1 MDAPTL
7 ENPELY
13 LNRELSLLA
22 FQRRVFE
29 QARNTSTPLLERL
42 KFFCIASSNL
52 DEFFEVRVAGL
63 IQQIEYGSTQTGP
76 DNLTPADVL
85 ARISPLAHELVSD
98 QYRLLN
104 KVLFPALEKEGI
116 RFLKRNEWNDTQSAW
131 IKKYFE
137 DQLLP
142 IVCPIRLDPSHPFP
156 RVLNKSLQFIVL
168 LQGEDAFGQ
177 AGGMAVVQAPRPLPR
192 LIRLPETSSPGSYDF
207 VFLSSII
214 HAHMGDLFPGMEVT
228 GCYQFRVTR
237 NSHLFVDAEETEDLL
252 RALEGELPSRRY
264 GDEVRLE
271 VVDTCPETV
280 INFLVKRFG
289 LVEQSV
295 YRVDGPVNLHRLMAL
310 PDLVDRPDLKYP
322 SFSPGVP
329 QVLSQ
334 HGDIFE
340 AIAEG
345 DILLNH
351 PFESFAPVLDFV
363 RQAAADPTV
372 LAIKATLYRTG
383 PESVLVESLL
393 SAARAGKEVS
403 VVIELLARFDEEANI
418 TLASKLQEAGAH
430 VVYGVVGYKTH
441 AKMLLVVRKEG
452 GNLVRY
458 VHLGTGNYHAR
469 TARIYTDYGL
479 FTANKDIG
487 QDVHRIFMQLT
498 SLGSATKLKQ
508 LLQSPFTL
516 HKGML
521 KYIEHEAENAVAGKS
536 ARIIAKMNS
545 LIEPQIIRALYKASQ
560 AGVKI
565 DLIVRGMCAVRPGV
579 AGISDNI
586 RVISIVG
593 RFLEHSRIFYFENG
607 GDPVVYCA
615 SADWMQRNLFQRV
628 ETCFPILDKRL
639 RQRVITQ
646 GLLNYLE
653 DNVQT
658 WELRANGE
666 YQRLLPEDG
675 EPSLSVQDRLL
686 MELAEKAA
694 VHAIDAPLP
703 RRLRK
708 RGKHNKRVS

>member
-1 MDAPTL
+1 MDAPAL
-7 ENPELY
+7 ENSELY

-22 FQRRVFE
+22 FHRRVFE
-29 QARNTSTPLLERL
+29 QARNVSTPLLERL
-42 KFFCIASSNL
+42 KFLCIASSNL

-63 IQQIEYGSTQTGP
+63 IQQVEYGSTQTGP

-85 ARISPLAHELVSD
+85 ARISPLAHELVTE
-98 QYRLLN
+98 QYQLLN
-104 KVLFPALEKEGI
+104 VELFPALEREGI
-116 RFLKRNEWNDTQSAW
+116 RFLKRSQWNESQSAW
-131 IKKYFE
+131 IKQYFE

-192 LIRLPETSSPGSYDF
+192 LIRLPPEASTNLYDF

-237 NSHLFVDAEETEDLL
+237 NSDLFVDAEETEDLL

-271 VVDTCPETV
+271 VVDTCPESV
-280 INFLVKRFG
+280 IGFLMKRFG
-289 LVEQSV
+289 LGAQNV
-295 YRVDGPVNLHRLMAL
+295 YRVDGPVNLHRLTAL

-322 SFSPGVP
+322 SFTPGVP
-329 QVLSQ
+329 PVLSQ

-340 AIAEG
+340 AIAEN
-345 DILLNH
+345 DILLYH
-351 PFESFAPVLDFV
+351 PFESFAPVLEFV
-363 RQAAADPTV
+363 RQAAADPKV

-383 PESVLVESLL
+383 PESAIVDALL
-393 SAARAGKEVS
+393 SAARAGKEVT

-452 GNLVRY
+452 DKLKRY
-458 VHLGTGNYHAR
+458 VHVGTGNYHAR
-469 TARIYTDYGL
+469 TARLYTDYGL
-479 FTANKDIG
+479 LTFSKEIG

-521 KYIEHEAENAVAGKS
+521 KFIEQETENAAAEKP

-545 LIEPQIIRALYKASQ
+545 LVEPEIIRALYKASQ
-560 AGVKI
+560 AGVRI
-565 DLIVRGMCAVRPGV
+565 ELTVRGMCALRPGV
-579 AGISDNI
+579 TGVSDNI

-593 RFLEHSRIFYFENG
+593 RFLEHSRVFYFENG
-607 GDPVVYCA
+607 GDPMVYCA
-615 SADWMQRNLFQRV
+615 SADWMPRNFFQRV
-628 ETCFPILDKRL
+628 ETCFPILNPRL
-639 RQRVITQ
+639 RERVIRQ
-646 GLLNYLE
+646 GLISYLE
-653 DNVQT
+653 DNVQA
-658 WELRANGE
+658 WELQSNGE
-666 YQRLLPEDG
+666 YLRLSPAEGDPVRSAQEHLLIE
-675 EPSLSVQDRLL
+675 LS
-686 MELAEKAA
+686 EKANVPA
-694 VHAIDAPLP
+694 VDAPLP
-703 RRLRK
+703 KRLRRK
-708 RGKHNKRVS
+708 RGRKQVA

>member
-1 MDAPTL
+1 
-7 ENPELY
+7 
-13 LNRELSLLA
+13 
-22 FQRRVFE
+22 
-29 QARNTSTPLLERL
+29 
-42 KFFCIASSNL
+42 
-52 DEFFEVRVAGL
+52 
-63 IQQIEYGSTQTGP
+63 
-76 DNLTPADVL
+76 
-85 ARISPLAHELVSD
+85 
-98 QYRLLN
+98 
-104 KVLFPALEKEGI
+104 
-116 RFLKRNEWNDTQSAW
+116 
-131 IKKYFE
+131 
-137 DQLLP
+137 
-142 IVCPIRLDPSHPFP
+142 
-156 RVLNKSLQFIVL
+156 
-168 LQGEDAFGQ
+168 
-177 AGGMAVVQAPRPLPR
+177 
-192 LIRLPETSSPGSYDF
+192 
-207 VFLSSII
+207 
-214 HAHMGDLFPGMEVT
+214 MEVT

-521 KYIEHEAENAVAGKS
+521 KYIEHETENAVAGKS

>member
-1 MDAPTL
+1 
-7 ENPELY
+7 
-13 LNRELSLLA
+13 
-22 FQRRVFE
+22 
-29 QARNTSTPLLERL
+29 
-42 KFFCIASSNL
+42 
-52 DEFFEVRVAGL
+52 
-63 IQQIEYGSTQTGP
+63 
-76 DNLTPADVL
+76 L
-85 ARISPLAHELVSD
+85 ARISPLAHELVSE
-98 QYRLLN
+98 QYQLLN
-104 KVLFPALEKEGI
+104 QELFPALEKEGI
-116 RFLKRNEWNDTQSAW
+116 RFLKRNEWNGTQSAW
-131 IKKYFE
+131 IKQYFE
-137 DQLLP
+137 EQLLP

-192 LIRLPETSSPGSYDF
+192 LIRLPETPSPGSYDF

-214 HAHMGDLFPGMEVT
+214 HAHMGDLFPGMEVN

-271 VVDTCPETV
+271 VVDTCPENV
-280 INFLVKRFG
+280 INFLVKHFG
-289 LVEQSV
+289 LVGQSV

-310 PDLVDRPDLKYP
+310 PELVDRAELKYP

-340 AIAEG
+340 AIAEN

-479 FTANKDIG
+479 LTANKEIG

-521 KYIEHEAENAVAGKS
+521 KYIEQEAENAVAGKP

-545 LIEPQIIRALYKASQ
+545 LIEPEIIRALYKASQ

-579 AGISDNI
+579 LGVSDNI
-586 RVISIVG
+586 RVVSIVG
-593 RFLEHSRIFYFENG
+593 RFLEHSRIFYFENGGENG

-628 ETCFPILDKRL
+628 ETCFPILDERL

-646 GLLNYLE
+646 GLLYYLE

-658 WELRANGE
+658 WELQANGE
-666 YQRLLPEDG
+666 YQRLGPEDSR
-675 EPSLSVQDRLL
+675 PSLSVQDRLL
-686 MELAEKAA
+686 MELAEKAT

-703 RRLRK
+703 RQLRK
-708 RGKHNKRVS
+708 RGKRGGKRVS

>member
-7 ENPELY
+7 ESSELY

-22 FQRRVFE
+22 FHRRVFE
-29 QARNTSTPLLERL
+29 QARDPSTPLLERL
-42 KFFCIASSNL
+42 KFLCIASSNL

-63 IQQIEYGSTQTGP
+63 IQQIEFGSTQMGP

-85 ARISPLAHELVSD
+85 ARISPLAHSLVAE
-98 QYRLLN
+98 QYGLLN
-104 KVLFPALEKEGI
+104 KQIFPALEQEGI
-116 RFLKRNEWNDTQSAW
+116 RFLKRSQWNESQSAW
-131 IKKYFE
+131 IKNYFE

-142 IVCPIRLDPSHPFP
+142 IVCPIRLDPAHPFP
-156 RVLNKSLQFIVL
+156 RVLNKSLQFMVL
-168 LQGEDAFGQ
+168 LEGEDAFGQ

-192 LIRLPETSSPGSYDF
+192 LIRLPAELSGNPYDF

-214 HAHMGDLFPGMEVT
+214 HAQMGELFPGMEIK

-237 NSHLFVDAEETEDLL
+237 NSDLFVDTEETEDLL

-271 VVDTCPETV
+271 VVDTCPKHIV
-280 INFLVKRFG
+280 GFLMKRFG
-289 LVEQSV
+289 LVDQAV

-322 SFSPGVP
+322 SFTPSLP
-329 QVLSQ
+329 QALSQ
-334 HGDIFE
+334 HANIFE
-340 AIAEG
+340 AIADK
-345 DILLNH
+345 DILLYH

-363 RQAAADPTV
+363 RQAAGDPNV

-383 PESVLVESLL
+383 PESILVDSLL
-393 SAARAGKEVS
+393 TAARAGKEVS

-418 TLASKLQEAGAH
+418 SLASKLQEAGAH

-452 GNLVRY
+452 AKLKRY

-469 TARIYTDYGL
+469 TARLYTDYGL
-479 FTANKDIG
+479 LTANKDIG

-508 LLQSPFTL
+508 ILQSPFTL

-521 KYIEHEAENAVAGKS
+521 QCIQRETENAAAGKP

-545 LIEPQIIRALYKASQ
+545 LIEPEIIRALYKASQ
-560 AGVKI
+560 AGARV
-565 DLIVRGMCAVRPGV
+565 DLIVRGMCALRPGV
-579 AGISDNI
+579 PGVSDNI
-586 RVISIVG
+586 RVISVVG

-615 SADWMQRNLFQRV
+615 SADWMQRNFFQRV
-628 ETCFPILDKRL
+628 ETCFPILKKSL
-639 RQRVITQ
+639 RERVIRQ
-646 GLLNYLE
+646 GLCSYLE
-653 DNVQT
+653 DNVQA
-658 WELRANGE
+658 WELDSSGE
-666 YQRLLPEDG
+666 YRRLVPNSGEPARSAQERLLSELSEKTPV
-675 EPSLSVQDRLL
+675 PS
-686 MELAEKAA
+686 M
-694 VHAIDAPLP
+694 DAPLP
-703 RRLRK
+703 K
-708 RGKHNKRVS
+708 RMNKNKRRKQVA

>member
-1 MDAPTL
+1 MDAPAL
-7 ENPELY
+7 DNSDLY

-22 FQRRVFE
+22 FHRRVFE
-29 QARNTSTPLLERL
+29 QSRDPTTPLLERL
-42 KFFCIASSNL
+42 KFLCIASSNL

-85 ARISPLAHELVSD
+85 ARISPLVHQLVME
-98 QYRLLN
+98 QYELLN
-104 KVLFPALEKEGI
+104 KEIFPALEREGI
-116 RFLKRNEWNDTQSAW
+116 RFLKRNEWNKSQSTW
-131 IKKYFE
+131 IRQYFE

-142 IVCPIRLDPSHPFP
+142 IVCPIRLDPAHPFP

-168 LQGEDAFGQ
+168 LQGKDAFGQ

-192 LIRLPETSSPGSYDF
+192 LIQLPPEASKNRHDF
-207 VFLSSII
+207 VFLSSMI

-237 NSHLFVDAEETEDLL
+237 NSDLFVDTEETEDLL

-271 VVDTCPETV
+271 VVDSCPENV
-280 INFLVKRFG
+280 IKFLMKRFG
-289 LVEQSV
+289 LSEPNV

-322 SFSPGVP
+322 SFIPGSPP
-329 QVLSQ
+329 VLSQ
-334 HGDIFE
+334 HADIFE
-340 AIAEG
+340 AVAEN
-345 DILLNH
+345 DILLYH
-351 PFESFAPVLDFV
+351 PFESFAPVLEFV
-363 RQAAADPTV
+363 RQAAMDPNV

-383 PESVLVESLL
+383 PESVLVDALL
-393 SAARAGKEVS
+393 TAARAGKEVS

-418 TLASKLQEAGAH
+418 SLASKLQEAGAH

-452 GNLVRY
+452 TKLKRY
-458 VHLGTGNYHAR
+458 IHLGTGNYHAR
-469 TARIYTDYGL
+469 TARLYTDYGL
-479 FTANKDIG
+479 LTCNKQIG

-521 KYIEHEAENAVAGKS
+521 ECIQRETENAAAGKP
-536 ARIIAKMNS
+536 ARIIAKLNS
-545 LIEPQIIRALYKASQ
+545 LIEPEIIRALYKASQ
-560 AGVKI
+560 AGARV
-565 DLIVRGMCAVRPGV
+565 DLIVRGMCALRPGV
-579 AGISDNI
+579 AGVSNNI

-593 RFLEHSRIFYFENG
+593 RFLEHSRVFYFENG

-615 SADWMQRNLFQRV
+615 SADWMQRNFFQRV
-628 ETCFPILDKRL
+628 ETCFPILDKAL
-639 RQRVITQ
+639 RDRVIRQ
-646 GLLNYLE
+646 GLLEYLE
-653 DNVQT
+653 DNVQA
-658 WELRANGE
+658 WELQANGE
-666 YQRLLPEDG
+666 YNRLSPENGDAERSAQERLLKE
-675 EPSLSVQDRLL
+675 LS
-686 MELAEKAA
+686 EKAP
-694 VHAIDAPLP
+694 VPSVDAPLP
-703 RRLRK
+703 KRLRK
-708 RGKHNKRVS
+708 QKRRKIIA